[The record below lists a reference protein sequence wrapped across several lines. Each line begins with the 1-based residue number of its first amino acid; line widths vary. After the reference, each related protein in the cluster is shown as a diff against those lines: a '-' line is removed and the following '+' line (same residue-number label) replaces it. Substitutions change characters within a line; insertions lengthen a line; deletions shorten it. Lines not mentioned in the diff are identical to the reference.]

1 MIQSGAYTPETQ
13 RTLDI
18 GAKQLANIFKDNT
31 DRNRTSPFAFTGN
44 KFEFRA
50 CGSSASIAYPLS
62 ILNAAI
68 ADVFAETNAFLE
80 KELAAGKTID
90 QALIAVTHKWY
101 KNAHQIVFNGDGYSQ
116 DWVIEAEKRGLGN
129 YRTSPEAIGV
139 FKKTE
144 KVKFL
149 VEGGVFR
156 QGELQ
161 TRANVMVERYIKCR
175 EIEFRTQESMVNKQ
189 ILPCAISYKAQ
200 LSETVSKLK
209 AAGADSSVEE
219 GMLKRLSEVVKSLV
233 TKKDALVSGYDKFHH
248 SLNEDDFSV
257 KIAKELMPICEE
269 ISKLCNQVEEI
280 VPEDNWPLPKYY
292 DMLFIR

>member
-1 MIQSGAYTPETQ
+1 M
-13 RTLDI
+13 
-18 GAKQLANIFKDNT
+18 
-31 DRNRTSPFAFTGN
+31 
-44 KFEFRA
+44 
-50 CGSSASIAYPLS
+50 
-62 ILNAAI
+62 
-68 ADVFAETNAFLE
+68 
-80 KELAAGKTID
+80 
-90 QALIAVTHKWY
+90 THKWY